1 MPIRQMREKKKQQGK
16 RLQIQLIAQLGTFWF
31 LNFLILPSFQF
42 PLNKSILFF
51 IIIFL
56 LIIKGCRNTACI
68 AHSSCILDFEKTVV
82 KSQES
87 GYRNVLL
94 QVCSLQDHYLAPSVH
109 SQSCILWGFA
119 QQPQRS
125 TTVKL
130 HSLCIYKS
138 QFKRYKLRELQ
149 SKS

>member
-1 MPIRQMREKKKQQGK
+1 MPIRQMRGKKKTTRKKVVDLAYSTAGD
-16 RLQIQLIAQLGTFWF
+16 
-31 LNFLILPSFQF
+31 ILVFELSDFCPLFI

-109 SQSCILWGFA
+109 SRTVFCGALPSS
-119 QQPQRS
+119 PQRYHS
-125 TTVKL
+125 EASFPLYLQITV
-130 HSLCIYKS
+130 
-138 QFKRYKLRELQ
+138 
-149 SKS
+149 